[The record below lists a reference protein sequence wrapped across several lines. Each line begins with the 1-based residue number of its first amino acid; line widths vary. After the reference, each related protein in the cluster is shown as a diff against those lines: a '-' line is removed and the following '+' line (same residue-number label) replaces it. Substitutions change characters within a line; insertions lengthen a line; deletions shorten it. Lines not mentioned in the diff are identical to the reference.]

1 MCCNSNK
8 KGASSIHEL
17 VAEPQKQSI
26 KIALIGDVS
35 VGKTTLGMRFAG
47 CEFAPTA
54 STIAIDVLR
63 TEMQFDNGTII
74 PICIWDTAGQERF
87 GSVVRASLRGST
99 AVVLVYSMA
108 SRASLQRLIYTWYPL
123 VKEVTPGFQEMLLVG
138 NKSDLETD
146 PEGMDDQLATFCELL
161 KEDKV
166 RFMSVKL
173 SAATSTQR
181 ECEGLFEAFVRRI
194 TFPNPE
200 LYDFVDLSPT

>member
-1 MCCNSNK
+1 MCCNNK
-8 KGASSIHEL
+8 KGASTINDL

-26 KIALIGDVS
+26 KIALLGDVS
-35 VGKTTLGMRFAG
+35 VGKTSLGMRFTG

-54 STIAIDVLR
+54 STIVIDVLR
-63 TEMQFDNGTII
+63 TEMEFDNGTIV

-87 GSVVRASLRGST
+87 GSIVRATLRGSN

-123 VKEVTPGFQEMLLVG
+123 VKQVTPGFQELLLVG

-166 RFMSVKL
+166 RFVSVKL
-173 SAATSTQR
+173 SALTSTQK
-181 ECEGLFEAFVRRI
+181 ECEELFQAFVRRI
-194 TFPNPE
+194 TFSNPE
-200 LYDFVDLSPT
+200 LYDFVDLSPS